1 MQGIGGTNHPP
12 PSYIH
17 IALSCYQT
25 HIMPMYSGMQCFVV
39 VLAQL
44 VFTVSTVFILRYSN
58 TTGIWV
64 LPPIEYT
71 SSANGGGNPWIVVRT
86 NKIPYIETFPY
97 TLYVFCFVLGCPPSC
112 YFFLMFLFMRV
123 PLYRTMCT
131 NCA

>member
-1 MQGIGGTNHPP
+1 
-12 PSYIH
+12 
-17 IALSCYQT
+17 
-25 HIMPMYSGMQCFVV
+25 MPVYSGMQCFVV

-97 TLYVFCFVLGCPPSC
+97 TLYVFCFGVSPVMLFFFNVSVYAGPS
-112 YFFLMFLFMRV
+112 L
-123 PLYRTMCT
+123 
-131 NCA
+131 